1 MNNFYFKDPRYK
13 TRAWTFIV
21 YPDSAPSDWR
31 DIIDDLHIPWV
42 ESPLHDRDQNPMG
55 DQKKPHWHVLI
66 YSDGPKTF
74 NNVSKLI
81 EGLNTPEVRP
91 CNSIVGLVRYFAHLD
106 NPEKFQYDK
115 DRIIGHSGF
124 DVDTYLAMRP
134 GEELEQI
141 ACMMDQVVNENITE
155 YFDLVMY
162 ARTYHQHD
170 WFPLLAKSY
179 SYFMKEFIASYRHK
193 LLEESEVNNI
203 L

>member
-81 EGLNTPEVRP
+81 GIGFLMIETLLSSSNPTFTTTFSFPNDKIINELPSGL
-91 CNSIVGLVRYFAHLD
+91 GL
-106 NPEKFQYDK
+106 
-115 DRIIGHSGF
+115 S
-124 DVDTYLAMRP
+124 T
-134 GEELEQI
+134 
-141 ACMMDQVVNENITE
+141 
-155 YFDLVMY
+155 
-162 ARTYHQHD
+162 
-170 WFPLLAKSY
+170 
-179 SYFMKEFIASYRHK
+179 
-193 LLEESEVNNI
+193 
-203 L
+203 

>member
-1 MNNFYFKDPRYK
+1 MNNFYFKDPRFK
-13 TRAWTFIV
+13 TRAWTAII
-21 YPDSAPSDWR
+21 YPDSAPENWR

-42 ESPLHDRDQNPMG
+42 ESPLHDRDQNPTG
-55 DQKKPHWHVLI
+55 EQKKPHWHIIL
-66 YSDGPKTF
+66 YADGPKTF
-74 NNVSKLI
+74 NNVSKLL
-81 EGLNTPEVRP
+81 EELNAPEIRP
-91 CNSIVGLVRYFAHLD
+91 CNSLVGLVRYFAHLD

-115 DRIIGHSGF
+115 DYIIGHSGF
-124 DVDTYLAMRP
+124 DVDTYLSMRP

-193 LLEESEVNNI
+193 LLEESEVN
-203 L
+203 